1 MFVQIHTDRQIDG
14 GSERAARVEDR
25 VRERLARFEDRL
37 THIEIHVTDM
47 NGGKGAPGLRA
58 TLEARVTGL
67 DPAAVPEAGATVDRA
82 VLGPARKAATAPRQK
97 PSRLTDRTQATPA
110 TCPGPSH
117 PPKTH

>member
-47 NGGKGAPGLRA
+47 NGGKGASGLRA
-58 TLEARVTGL
+58 TLERSEEHTSEL
-67 DPAAVPEAGATVDRA
+67 QSLMRISYAVFCLKT
-82 VLGPARKAATAPRQK
+82 KKIQIPRTEHTSNNK
-97 PSRLTDRTQATPA
+97 NSNT
-110 TCPGPSH
+110 
-117 PPKTH
+117 

>member
-47 NGGKGAPGLRA
+47 NGGKGASGLRA
-58 TLEARVTGL
+58 TLEARVNGL
-67 DPAAVPEAGATVDRA
+67 DPVAVTEEGATVDRA
-82 VLGPARKAATAPRQK
+82 VLGAAGKAARALGHK
-97 PSRLTDRTQATPA
+97 LGRLTDRTKAVPA
-110 TCPGPSH
+110 S
-117 PPKTH
+117 